1 MTLKALSFI
10 DNLTDESL
18 IADLGCGTG
27 GQTMTLARHAPGRIT
42 GLDFFPGFIDRFNAD
57 ARRLHLADRVKGVV
71 GSMDALPFRA
81 GELDLI
87 WSEGAIYN
95 IGFERGLNEWREYLK
110 PGGYLAV
117 SESVWFTDERPTEI
131 HDFWVDAYPEIDTIP
146 NKVAQIHR
154 AGYLPVA
161 AFVLP
166 ETCWME
172 HYFAPLAKARELFAA
187 KYPGD
192 STAEGLMAFQRYE
205 EELYRKYNEFYGYVF
220 SLRESRIRA
229 GRCVPVLCRIPV
241 RRRVPVRRRLP
252 ALRAVDDLLDALH
265 ELLRSRCALYAS
277 QQLALRVEDQIERNG
292 SAAVTLHQLLARG
305 FVGVVFG
312 RDETLLHEVAD
323 ILAREDFAFHHPA
336 GRAPRG
342 VEVDE
347 DQLAALDRHFAHGV
361 RRFGFEFYLSLRR
374 TRSEC

>member
-1 MTLKALSFI
+1 MLWA
-10 DNLTDESL
+10 E
-18 IADLGCGTG
+18 
-27 GQTMTLARHAPGRIT
+27 
-42 GLDFFPGFIDRFNAD
+42 
-57 ARRLHLADRVKGVV
+57 
-71 GSMDALPFRA
+71 GS
-81 GELDLI
+81 
-87 WSEGAIYN
+87 IYN

-220 SLRESRIRA
+220 FIARKPNPRRT
-229 GRCVPVLCRIPV
+229 LCPG
-241 RRRVPVRRRLP
+241 PMSNP
-252 ALRAVDDLLDALH
+252 
-265 ELLRSRCALYAS
+265 
-277 QQLALRVEDQIERNG
+277 G
-292 SAAVTLHQLLARG
+292 STSCSGPAAVTCASS
-305 FVGVVFG
+305 
-312 RDETLLHEVAD
+312 
-323 ILAREDFAFHHPA
+323 
-336 GRAPRG
+336 
-342 VEVDE
+342 
-347 DQLAALDRHFAHGV
+347 
-361 RRFGFEFYLSLRR
+361 RR
-374 TRSEC
+374 

>member
-1 MTLKALSFI
+1 MSNENNAIHGFDVNLICDFFLNTERQGPGSPEVTLKALSFI

-161 AFVLP
+161 P
-166 ETCWME
+166 
-172 HYFAPLAKARELFAA
+172 
-187 KYPGD
+187 
-192 STAEGLMAFQRYE
+192 S
-205 EELYRKYNEFYGYVF
+205 
-220 SLRESRIRA
+220 S
-229 GRCVPVLCRIPV
+229 CR
-241 RRRVPVRRRLP
+241 R
-252 ALRAVDDLLDALH
+252 
-265 ELLRSRCALYAS
+265 
-277 QQLALRVEDQIERNG
+277 
-292 SAAVTLHQLLARG
+292 
-305 FVGVVFG
+305 
-312 RDETLLHEVAD
+312 
-323 ILAREDFAFHHPA
+323 PA
-336 GRAPRG
+336 GRNTI
-342 VEVDE
+342 
-347 DQLAALDRHFAHGV
+347 
-361 RRFGFEFYLSLRR
+361 SLRWPR
-374 TRSEC
+374 RGSCSRRNIRVTAPPKG

>member
-1 MTLKALSFI
+1 
-10 DNLTDESL
+10 
-18 IADLGCGTG
+18 
-27 GQTMTLARHAPGRIT
+27 
-42 GLDFFPGFIDRFNAD
+42 
-57 ARRLHLADRVKGVV
+57 
-71 GSMDALPFRA
+71 MDALPFRA

-146 NKVAQIHR
+146 DKVAQIHR

-166 ETCWME
+166 ETCWTE

-205 EELYRKYNEFYGYVF
+205 EELYRKYSEFYGYVF
-220 SLRESRIRA
+220 FIARK
-229 GRCVPVLCRIPV
+229 PNP
-241 RRRVPVRRRLP
+241 RRTPCPGAMSCSGAMPCSGATPNSGLTP
-252 ALRAVDDLLDALH
+252 GDGT
-265 ELLRSRCALYAS
+265 RSR
-277 QQLALRVEDQIERNG
+277 
-292 SAAVTLHQLLARG
+292 AA
-305 FVGVVFG
+305 
-312 RDETLLHEVAD
+312 
-323 ILAREDFAFHHPA
+323 
-336 GRAPRG
+336 
-342 VEVDE
+342 
-347 DQLAALDRHFAHGV
+347 DR
-361 RRFGFEFYLSLRR
+361 
-374 TRSEC
+374 